1 MKRHLLVHICINEH
15 FFPATFICSIKQ
27 SDVSMN
33 MVNNAAGVMF
43 MRSYRGMHAFYFV
56 QPMQKKTHHFK

>member
-27 SDVSMN
+27 SDVSM
-33 MVNNAAGVMF
+33 VNNAAGVMF
-43 MRSYRGMHAFYFV
+43 MRPYRGMHAFYFV
-56 QPMQKKTHHFK
+56 QPMQKKKHHFK